1 MWQMEKLQAEGRPE
15 SSLSLR
21 IVASPQHRLGGFF
34 LEFGL
39 IVLSSLT
46 FGLAWIIWSFILWG
60 HGQTPSKQIL
70 KMRVY
75 SIDTGKPA
83 TWGHMA
89 IRQVLIP
96 MTFSMISL
104 PFFIAGISLAVEEAS
119 DLSIGGVIIVGYIAY
134 FVVLLLDYLWIFKNS
149 NNRRLTDMWA
159 KTTVINEI

>member
-1 MWQMEKLQAEGRPE
+1 
-15 SSLSLR
+15 
-21 IVASPQHRLGGFF
+21 
-34 LEFGL
+34 
-39 IVLSSLT
+39 
-46 FGLAWIIWSFILWG
+46 
-60 HGQTPSKQIL
+60 
-70 KMRVY
+70 MRVY

-149 NNRRLTDMWA
+149 NNRRLTDIWA